1 MKYKDEDPDN
11 LGGLGGMLPAEV
23 LKKLNELLELI
34 HQTEHTNHGSTVINI
49 YEKGSMHIDH
59 VDNQNFYGD
68 TSPKPKKAPK
78 AEEPSATPQSLPA
91 MLRTPEAMTL
101 WKKAQSVGYV
111 DANNQPL
118 ISRTQAALLADAI
131 AKRLG
136 IKDKWKVF
144 EVLWNRKNMYKDYY
158 QSLGQQQSLS
168 FQDRL
173 KQLFE

>member
-1 MKYKDEDPDN
+1 MIFNNDEEAIDFFN
-11 LGGLGGMLPAEV
+11 R
-23 LKKLNELLELI
+23 LLERL
-34 HQTEHTNHGSTVINI
+34 HQAGFDNRS
-49 YEKGSMHIDH
+49 SHISLVYVAPGAQH
-59 VDNQNFYGD
+59 IERVDNQNFYGD

-144 EVLWNRKNMYKDYY
+144 EVLWNRKNMYRDYY
-158 QSLGQQQSLS
+158 KALNLKQSLA
-168 FQDRL
+168 FQDEIKRL
-173 KQLFE
+173 FC

>member
-1 MKYKDEDPDN
+1 MNFNNDEEAIDFFN
-11 LGGLGGMLPAEV
+11 R
-23 LKKLNELLELI
+23 LLERLHQAGFDNSCSHLSLI
-34 HQTEHTNHGSTVINI
+34 YVAPGAQ
-49 YEKGSMHIDH
+49 HIER

-68 TSPKPKKAPK
+68 TYPKPKKSAK

-144 EVLWNRKNMYKDYY
+144 EALWNRKNMYKDYY

>member
-1 MKYKDEDPDN
+1 MKYKDENPDH
-11 LGGLGGMLPAEV
+11 LGGLGELLPTEV

-34 HQTEHTNHGSTVINI
+34 HQTDHTNHGSTVINI

-59 VDNQNFYGD
+59 VDKQNFYGD
-68 TSPKPKKAPK
+68 ACAKIRKSTK
-78 AEEPSATPQSLPA
+78 AEDPSSTQQPLPA

-101 WKKAQSVGYV
+101 WEKAQSVGYV
-111 DANNQPL
+111 DANYQPL
-118 ISRTQAALLADAI
+118 ISRTQAALLADAM
-131 AKRLG
+131 AKRLD
-136 IKDKWKVF
+136 IKEKWKVF